1 MTAANTVTCRRPH
14 TVSDFPSI
22 TSLHASMGERQHFK
36 IARSPVFVVMPTR
49 GRISR
54 ASIREPVRSYGS
66 FIHGVTSGS
75 SISDGEAPCSL
86 GKLPSLAPPSSC
98 SASTIPE
105 SLAFARLSWLRAPFR
120 FSSDPRRSAR
130 ANFSQAQ
137 KLFAAKIGLTRD
149 KCASGGRSQAVSRG
163 ARRGRK

>member
-1 MTAANTVTCRRPH
+1 
-14 TVSDFPSI
+14 
-22 TSLHASMGERQHFK
+22 
-36 IARSPVFVVMPTR
+36 
-49 GRISR
+49 R

-86 GKLPSLAPPSSC
+86 GKLPSLVPPSSC

-105 SLAFARLSWLRAPFR
+105 SLAFARLSWLRVPFR
-120 FSSDPRRSAR
+120 FSSDPHRSAR

-163 ARRGRK
+163 ASPRAQVAAAATYQPLPRFLPPQIAEVFIVASRRRR